1 VLGTGLFVMGAFT
14 DHSVTHRNE
23 NLFLWNPL
31 TLALL
36 PLGLMLAWGSRRA
49 APALR
54 WTCTALAALTGLG
67 VLLKALPVFD
77 QANWN
82 LIALLAPMTL
92 GLAAIQWLARRRPA
106 RPT

>member
-1 VLGTGLFVMGAFT
+1 MGAFT
-14 DHSVTHRNE
+14 DHSVMRRNE
-23 NLFLWNPL
+23 NLFLWSPL
-31 TLALL
+31 TLALV
-36 PLGLMLAWGSRRA
+36 PLGLMLAWGSPRA
-49 APALR
+49 PPALR
-54 WTCTALAALTGLG
+54 WICTALAALTGLG